1 MAAILFGFGLFVSLS
16 AHSHHPPASAGTRC
30 TLLRW
35 CRGCLGA
42 VLMAAATSAL
52 RKGARPLHDAASA
65 KLTAKAE
72 RRKRRKAAKATAV
85 SVEPTNAT
93 EAPEPPAAPD
103 TSPEMEVEPAAPDT
117 QALATGAAARRRRA
131 WCPTAQE
138 PSTINHYHGCHR
150 RRLRSSSPRPRSD
163 LVPRLSSLQQRR
175 GPRQGVQRRR
185 AGRRGAA
192 SYRAVA
198 PAHRAG
204 PLHPEA
210 ACGGLPAS
218 PCDPMG

>member
-1 MAAILFGFGLFVSLS
+1 M
-16 AHSHHPPASAGTRC
+16 
-30 TLLRW
+30 
-35 CRGCLGA
+35 
-42 VLMAAATSAL
+42 
-52 RKGARPLHDAASA
+52 PLSA

-72 RRKRRKAAKATAV
+72 RRKRRKAAKAAAA

-93 EAPEPPAAPD
+93 EAPEPPSAPD

-163 LVPRLSSLQQRR
+163 LVPRLHRYSSDEGR
-175 GPRQGVQRRR
+175 GKGCSGDGRGGEARPATGPLPPPTAPGPCTRRR
-185 AGRRGAA
+185 LAAALPCLRATRLGSRHVWPAAGKNPGFSWRI
-192 SYRAVA
+192 S
-198 PAHRAG
+198 G
-204 PLHPEA
+204 PL
-210 ACGGLPAS
+210 
-218 PCDPMG
+218 

>member
-72 RRKRRKAAKATAV
+72 RRKRRKAAKAAAA

-93 EAPEPPAAPD
+93 EAPEPPSAPD
-103 TSPEMEVEPAAPDT
+103 TSPEMEVEPAAPDA

-150 RRLRSSSPRPRSD
+150 RRLRSGSPRPRSD

>member
-72 RRKRRKAAKATAV
+72 RRKRRKAAKAAAA

-93 EAPEPPAAPD
+93 EAPEPPSAPD

-185 AGRRGAA
+185 AGGRGAA
-192 SYRAVA
+192 SYRVVA

-210 ACGGLPAS
+210 ACGSLPVS
-218 PCDPMG
+218 PCDPLG

>member
-1 MAAILFGFGLFVSLS
+1 MTG
-16 AHSHHPPASAGTRC
+16 
-30 TLLRW
+30 
-35 CRGCLGA
+35 
-42 VLMAAATSAL
+42 
-52 RKGARPLHDAASA
+52 D
-65 KLTAKAE
+65 AE
-72 RRKRRKAAKATAV
+72 RRKRRKATEAV
-85 SVEPTNAT
+85 AASVEPAVAT

-103 TSPEMEVEPAAPDT
+103 TSPEMEVEPAAPDA

-138 PSTINHYHGCHR
+138 PSTIDHYHGCHR

-185 AGRRGAA
+185 AGGRGAA

-210 ACGGLPAS
+210 ACGSLPVS
-218 PCDPMG
+218 PCDPLG

>member
-1 MAAILFGFGLFVSLS
+1 MPAWWTLTGPVGSAQSRRPDRLRRAALDGLSSGGGAHAARRRRARS
-16 AHSHHPPASAGTRC
+16 AAGSSAV
-30 TLLRW
+30 
-35 CRGCLGA
+35 CLGA
-42 VLMAAATSAL
+42 
-52 RKGARPLHDAASA
+52 RPAGHVRAS
-65 KLTAKAE
+65 
-72 RRKRRKAAKATAV
+72 R
-85 SVEPTNAT
+85 SS
-93 EAPEPPAAPD
+93 AAPPGAAHPP
-103 TSPEMEVEPAAPDT
+103 SVAPADA
-117 QALATGAAARRRRA
+117 QALAPGAAARRRRA
-131 WCPTAQE
+131 WCPTAHE

-185 AGRRGAA
+185 AGGRSAA
-192 SYRAVA
+192 SYWAVA

-210 ACGGLPAS
+210 ACGSLPVS

>member
-1 MAAILFGFGLFVSLS
+1 MAKWVASSDTTQDCFQTLTPISPQPAQIVTGATRGPEESG
-16 AHSHHPPASAGTRC
+16 ASAGES
-30 TLLRW
+30 
-35 CRGCLGA
+35 CRSRHRSSA
-42 VLMAAATSAL
+42 SAAPRSAL
-52 RKGARPLHDAASA
+52 PRLSGSGLFRARSSPGSSSPGSAAPRRSRRPL
-65 KLTAKAE
+65 E
-72 RRKRRKAAKATAV
+72 RGRRT
-85 SVEPTNAT
+85 
-93 EAPEPPAAPD
+93 
-103 TSPEMEVEPAAPDT
+103 
-117 QALATGAAARRRRA
+117 AAARRRRA
-131 WCPTAQE
+131 WCPTAHE

-185 AGRRGAA
+185 ARGRGAA

-210 ACGGLPAS
+210 ACGSLPVS
-218 PCDPMG
+218 PCDPLG

>member
-72 RRKRRKAAKATAV
+72 RRKRRKAAKAAAA

-93 EAPEPPAAPD
+93 EAPEPPSAPD
-103 TSPEMEVEPAAPDT
+103 TSPEMEVEPAAPDA

-185 AGRRGAA
+185 AGGRGAA

-210 ACGGLPAS
+210 ACGSLPVS
-218 PCDPMG
+218 PCDPLG

>member
-1 MAAILFGFGLFVSLS
+1 MG
-16 AHSHHPPASAGTRC
+16 
-30 TLLRW
+30 
-35 CRGCLGA
+35 
-42 VLMAAATSAL
+42 
-52 RKGARPLHDAASA
+52 RKSGMTGD
-65 KLTAKAE
+65 AE
-72 RRKRRKAAKATAV
+72 RRKRRKAAEAAAV
-85 SVEPTNAT
+85 SVEPTGAT

-103 TSPEMEVEPAAPDT
+103 NSPEREVEPAAPDA

-185 AGRRGAA
+185 AGGRGGPATGSLPPPTAPGPCTRRRLAA
-192 SYRAVA
+192 AYPRLRATRWGSRPKRARLLDFRTLSCA
-198 PAHRAG
+198 PR
-204 PLHPEA
+204 EI
-210 ACGGLPAS
+210 S
-218 PCDPMG
+218 K

>member
-1 MAAILFGFGLFVSLS
+1 MG
-16 AHSHHPPASAGTRC
+16 
-30 TLLRW
+30 
-35 CRGCLGA
+35 
-42 VLMAAATSAL
+42 
-52 RKGARPLHDAASA
+52 RKSGMTGD
-65 KLTAKAE
+65 AE
-72 RRKRRKAAKATAV
+72 RRKRRKAAEAAAV
-85 SVEPTNAT
+85 SVEPTGAT
-93 EAPEPPAAPD
+93 E
-103 TSPEMEVEPAAPDT
+103 
-117 QALATGAAARRRRA
+117 ALATGAAARRRRA

-185 AGRRGAA
+185 AGGRGAA

-210 ACGGLPAS
+210 ACGSLPVS

>member
-1 MAAILFGFGLFVSLS
+1 MLSL
-16 AHSHHPPASAGTRC
+16 
-30 TLLRW
+30 
-35 CRGCLGA
+35 
-42 VLMAAATSAL
+42 AATSTL
-52 RKGARPLHDAASA
+52 RNGTQLCAMGRKSGMTGD
-65 KLTAKAE
+65 AE
-72 RRKRRKAAKATAV
+72 RRKRRKATEAV
-85 SVEPTNAT
+85 AASVEPAVAT

-103 TSPEMEVEPAAPDT
+103 TSPEMEVEPAAPDA

-185 AGRRGAA
+185 AGWRGAA
-192 SYRAVA
+192 RLPDRCPRPPRRA
-198 PAHRAG
+198 PSPG
-204 PLHPEA
+204 
-210 ACGGLPAS
+210 GGLRQLPMS
-218 PCDPMG
+218 PCDPLG

>member
-1 MAAILFGFGLFVSLS
+1 MG
-16 AHSHHPPASAGTRC
+16 
-30 TLLRW
+30 
-35 CRGCLGA
+35 
-42 VLMAAATSAL
+42 
-52 RKGARPLHDAASA
+52 RKSGMTGD
-65 KLTAKAE
+65 AE
-72 RRKRRKAAKATAV
+72 RRKRRKATEAV
-85 SVEPTNAT
+85 AASVEPAVAT
-93 EAPEPPAAPD
+93 EAPEPPAEPHNE
-103 TSPEMEVEPAAPDT
+103 SEMEVEPAAPDA

-138 PSTINHYHGCHR
+138 PSTINNYHGCHR

-185 AGRRGAA
+185 AGGRGAA

-210 ACGGLPAS
+210 ACGSLPVS
-218 PCDPMG
+218 PCDPLG

>member
-1 MAAILFGFGLFVSLS
+1 M
-16 AHSHHPPASAGTRC
+16 P
-30 TLLRW
+30 
-35 CRGCLGA
+35 
-42 VLMAAATSAL
+42 
-52 RKGARPLHDAASA
+52 
-65 KLTAKAE
+65 LTAKAE
-72 RRKRRKAAKATAV
+72 RRKRRKASEVAAA
-85 SVEPTNAT
+85 SVEPEVAT
-93 EAPEPPAAPD
+93 EAPEPPAEPHNE
-103 TSPEMEVEPAAPDT
+103 SEMEVEPAAPDS

-185 AGRRGAA
+185 AGGRGAA

-210 ACGGLPAS
+210 ACGSLPVS
-218 PCDPMG
+218 PCDPLG

>member
-1 MAAILFGFGLFVSLS
+1 MPLS
-16 AHSHHPPASAGTRC
+16 AQQKRERRAAQRAAEAQRVRSVPRTLVARILVARIGCAAPLSTASRAGAAHMRHGEGGRDLLPVLRPSASGHGPRGTCAPREAPLPPGAAHPPSVA
-30 TLLRW
+30 
-35 CRGCLGA
+35 
-42 VLMAAATSAL
+42 
-52 RKGARPLHDAASA
+52 P
-65 KLTAKAE
+65 AE
-72 RRKRRKAAKATAV
+72 A
-85 SVEPTNAT
+85 
-93 EAPEPPAAPD
+93 
-103 TSPEMEVEPAAPDT
+103 

-131 WCPTAQE
+131 WCPTAHE

-185 AGRRGAA
+185 AGGRGAA

-210 ACGGLPAS
+210 ACGSLPVS
-218 PCDPMG
+218 PCDPLG

>member
-72 RRKRRKAAKATAV
+72 RRKRRKAAKAAAA

-93 EAPEPPAAPD
+93 EAPEPPSAPD
-103 TSPEMEVEPAAPDT
+103 TSPEMEVEPAAPDA
-117 QALATGAAARRRRA
+117 QSLATGAAARRRRA

-138 PSTINHYHGCHR
+138 PSTINNYHGCHR
-150 RRLRSSSPRPRSD
+150 RRLRSGSPRPRSD

-185 AGRRGAA
+185 ARGRGAA

-210 ACGGLPAS
+210 ACGSLPVS
-218 PCDPMG
+218 PCDPLG

>member
-1 MAAILFGFGLFVSLS
+1 MTG
-16 AHSHHPPASAGTRC
+16 
-30 TLLRW
+30 
-35 CRGCLGA
+35 
-42 VLMAAATSAL
+42 
-52 RKGARPLHDAASA
+52 D
-65 KLTAKAE
+65 AE
-72 RRKRRKAAKATAV
+72 RRKRRKATEAV
-85 SVEPTNAT
+85 AASVEPAVAT

-103 TSPEMEVEPAAPDT
+103 TSPEMEVEPAAPDA

-138 PSTINHYHGCHR
+138 PSTINNYHGCHR
-150 RRLRSSSPRPRSD
+150 RRLRSGSPRPRSD

-198 PAHRAG
+198 PAYRVG

>member
-1 MAAILFGFGLFVSLS
+1 MPLS
-16 AHSHHPPASAGTRC
+16 AQKQRERRAAQRAAEAQRVRSVPRTLVARILVARIGCAAPLSTASRAGAARTQHSKGGRDPLPVPFGRLPRRTAR
-30 TLLRW
+30 
-35 CRGCLGA
+35 
-42 VLMAAATSAL
+42 
-52 RKGARPLHDAASA
+52 GARARLE
-65 KLTAKAE
+65 KL
-72 RRKRRKAAKATAV
+72 RRLAGRL
-85 SVEPTNAT
+85 PTRLRC
-93 EAPEPPAAPD
+93 D
-103 TSPEMEVEPAAPDT
+103 TSPEMEVEPAAPDA

-185 AGRRGAA
+185 AGGRGAA

-210 ACGGLPAS
+210 ACGSLPVS
-218 PCDPMG
+218 PCDPLG

>member
-1 MAAILFGFGLFVSLS
+1 MHPKVFGK
-16 AHSHHPPASAGTRC
+16 PASRYTPRPRVSPDAPATKLQICAPSCCRSPSRSRPRRVRRAAVAC
-30 TLLRW
+30 TEMPRNQGIG
-35 CRGCLGA
+35 RTGRKHKKS
-42 VLMAAATSAL
+42 AAHNIH
-52 RKGARPLHDAASA
+52 RQP
-65 KLTAKAE
+65 
-72 RRKRRKAAKATAV
+72 KATT
-85 SVEPTNAT
+85 EPTVAT

-103 TSPEMEVEPAAPDT
+103 TSPEMEVEPAAPDA

-185 AGRRGAA
+185 AGGRGAA

-210 ACGGLPAS
+210 ACGKLPVS
-218 PCDPMG
+218 PCDPLG

>member
-1 MAAILFGFGLFVSLS
+1 MDVDGPGRFRAISSPGSAAPRHSRRPLERSRRTRGTAKEGAIRRRFFGRLPRRTTRGARARLEKLRRP
-16 AHSHHPPASAGTRC
+16 ARRCPPAFGGTR
-30 TLLRW
+30 RQQ
-35 CRGCLGA
+35 
-42 VLMAAATSAL
+42 
-52 RKGARPLHDAASA
+52 PL
-65 KLTAKAE
+65 
-72 RRKRRKAAKATAV
+72 
-85 SVEPTNAT
+85 
-93 EAPEPPAAPD
+93 AP
-103 TSPEMEVEPAAPDT
+103 
-117 QALATGAAARRRRA
+117 GAAARRRRA

-138 PSTINHYHGCHR
+138 PSTIDHYHGCHR